1 MIKIERQER
10 RLDRERRR
18 KKNGTGESGGEG
30 RIASPTT
37 ASNERATTRRGE
49 RFEAAALLA
58 SFPFFFLPP
67 FLFSPFPFFF
77 LFFIVTIT
85 DRHVQLIYKRDFK
98 SA

>member
-58 SFPFFFLPP
+58 SFPFLFFS
-67 FLFSPFPFFF
+67 SPFSFFSFSFFF
-77 LFFIVTIT
+77 SSF
-85 DRHVQLIYKRDFK
+85 
-98 SA
+98 S